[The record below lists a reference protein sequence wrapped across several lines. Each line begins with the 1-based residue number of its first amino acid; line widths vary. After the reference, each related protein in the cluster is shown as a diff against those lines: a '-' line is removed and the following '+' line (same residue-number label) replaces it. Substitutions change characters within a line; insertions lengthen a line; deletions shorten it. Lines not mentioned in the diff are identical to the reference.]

1 MEHMLY
7 QNHHQKRK
15 ANLYIIA
22 AIVIILCWIATGCKK
37 ETLFIQGGK
46 YYLNGN
52 ITYSE
57 LKQNGIQALP
67 PFIAQSEYYSPIQG
81 HGFVCFDS
89 NVPSLRWEIPVSDL
103 KSN

>member
-1 MEHMLY
+1 MKKY
-7 QNHHQKRK
+7 
-15 ANLYIIA
+15 NLQIITLIA
-22 AIVIILCWIATGCKK
+22 LIIVWIACKK
-37 ETLFIQGGK
+37 EPLFIQGGK

-57 LKQNGIQALP
+57 LKRNGVQALP
-67 PFIAQSEYYSPIQG
+67 PFIAQSEYYSPVQG

-89 NVPSLRWEIPVSDL
+89 NVPALRWELPVSDL